1 MEPLFI
7 KEAEDTPKIILN
19 KQENNFEISGKSLP
33 EEVIRFYAP
42 VLNWLD
48 RYVASPNDKTIFKIK
63 LEYVNSASQMT
74 IHEILSVLERIK
86 DQDKD
91 IEVEWYFMEDDD
103 EMRESGEEYSEIIN
117 IPFKFIGYV
126 PD

>member
-33 EEVIRFYAP
+33 EEVIGFYSP

-48 RYVASPNDKTIFKIK
+48 RYVIDPNDKTVFKIR

-74 IHEILSVLERIK
+74 IHEILSVLEKIK
-86 DQDKD
+86 KQDRE
-91 IEVEWYFMEDDD
+91 IEIEWYFMEDDD

-117 IPFKFIGYV
+117 IPFKFISYV
-126 PD
+126 PE

>member
-19 KQENNFEISGKSLP
+19 KRENNFEISGKSLP
-33 EEVIRFYAP
+33 VEVIGFYSP

-48 RYVASPNDKTIFKIK
+48 RYVIEPNEKTVFKIR
-63 LEYVNSASQMT
+63 LEYVNSSSQMT
-74 IHEILSVLERIK
+74 IHEILSVLEKIK
-86 DQDKD
+86 KQGKE
-91 IEVEWYFMEDDD
+91 IEIEWYFMEDDD

-117 IPFKFIGYV
+117 IPFKFISYI
-126 PD
+126 PE